1 MIPERME
8 IINIMG
14 ITIAAAYPDCPVSL
28 INRENMMKF
37 VQGMD
42 PQIDR

>member
-14 ITIAAAYPDCPVSL
+14 ITILLNAIFQFEIITKVKKIFDLNIS
-28 INRENMMKF
+28 
-37 VQGMD
+37 
-42 PQIDR
+42 